1 MRIAQKKCAF
11 VGKKCWIVGR
21 KFVFW
26 GNKNGFCVWKSNV
39 GLKKSTIELEQV
51 DVVGRIK
58 RILGMKFEYSI
69 RNPVLRIV

>member
-39 GLKKSTIELEQV
+39 GLKKFTIELEQV
-51 DVVGRIK
+51 DVVGRIM

-69 RNPVLRIV
+69 RNPVLGIV